1 MAVKDEIN
9 VTTGEILEGN
19 DGVMLSSRYWN
30 DVRLANVGS
39 FQDALA
45 EAKLAGQVEN
55 FDDYGTGFSM
65 VDKSELLGLDF
76 LILEWQRRKSDFKQ
90 DYVFVTAVTSDD
102 RKVMF
107 SDGSMTSGLA
117 SQLEMVAEQ
126 RASRGVPEHLQR
138 MNLYIPRGLDASDY
152 MYFDEAVGKDIPART
167 YYLAR

>member
-1 MAVKDEIN
+1 MVAKTDVD
-9 VTTGEILEGN
+9 VATGEILEGN
-19 DGVMLSSRYWN
+19 DGVMTSSRYWN
-30 DVRLANVGS
+30 DTRLANVGS
-39 FQDALA
+39 FQEALA
-45 EAKLAGQVEN
+45 EAKLAGEIEN
-55 FDDYGTGFSM
+55 FDDYGTGFTM
-65 VDKSELLGLDF
+65 VDKSELLDQDF

-126 RASRGVPEHLQR
+126 RAARGVPEHLQR
-138 MNLYIPRGLDASDY
+138 MNLYVPRGLDASDY
-152 MYFDEAVGKDIPART
+152 MYYDKELDKDIPART